1 MLGKPSINIV
11 KTPINDEQKNKITG
25 VYIQRPGFVARSR
38 PIRSLGRIKIIEKDN
53 NVYIQSRRGEWR
65 EATKIFKSD
74 YGLNIYVVDDGKIN
88 PTLISINGDT
98 LTVDRLA
105 SLDKDNRAKTW

>member
-1 MLGKPSINIV
+1 MLFV
-11 KTPINDEQKNKITG
+11 FQDTPLQYAQANQ
-25 VYIQRPGFVARSR
+25 
-38 PIRSLGRIKIIEKDN
+38 DN

-74 YGLNIYVVDDGKIN
+74 YGSNIYVVDDGKIN